1 MFTGIVEEMGRV
13 ATIDLTPGGRDARM
27 RIEGPTVTGDVGHG
41 DSIAV
46 NGVCLTVVDA
56 SGTSF
61 DVDVMGETLQRTT
74 IGGWRPGAVVNL
86 ERSVTPTG
94 RLGGHVVQGH
104 IDGTARLAERQEHP
118 AYDVLTFTVEES
130 IAKYIAGKGAIAI
143 DGVSLTVVAVQDT
156 VDGARFTI
164 GIIPETQRAT
174 TLGALQTGAAVNI
187 EVDVMAK
194 YVERLLTAGAAGAAG
209 AAQDVESSVSRT
221 SGRHHRSAG

>member
-1 MFTGIVEEMGRV
+1 MFTGIVEEMGWV
-13 ATIDLTPGGRDARM
+13 AKIDLTPGGQDARM
-27 RIEGPTVTGDVGHG
+27 RIDGPTVTGDVGHG

-46 NGVCLTVVDA
+46 NGVCLTVVEA

-61 DVDVMGETLQRTT
+61 EVDVMGETLQRTT
-74 IGGWRPGAVVNL
+74 IGGWQPGAAVNL
-86 ERSVTPTG
+86 ERSVTPAG

-104 IDGTARLAERQEHP
+104 IDGTARLAARDQHP
-118 AYDVLTFTVEES
+118 AYDVLTFTVEAT

-156 VDGARFTI
+156 ADGARFTI

-174 TLGALQTGAAVNI
+174 TLGAVEIGAAVNI

-194 YVERLLTAGAAGAAG
+194 YVERLLTAGSAGP
-209 AAQDVESSVSRT
+209 AQDVQPTVGRNSP
-221 SGRHHRSAG
+221 GRHHRSAG